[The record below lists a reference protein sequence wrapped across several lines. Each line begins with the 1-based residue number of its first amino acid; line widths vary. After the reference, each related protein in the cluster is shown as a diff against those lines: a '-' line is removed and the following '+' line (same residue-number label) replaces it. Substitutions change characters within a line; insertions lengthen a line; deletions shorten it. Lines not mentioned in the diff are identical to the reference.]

1 MSLQKK
7 QKILVAM
14 TGRIDST
21 IAAYLLKK
29 QGHDVIGIGIVF
41 GRSPSEQEENKS
53 KAEFVGVYQLN
64 DVDSV
69 KKICQQIDI
78 PFYAVDATKKYQA
91 RITDQLVGARVGGL
105 LFSPKVHCNKLIFE
119 TLIEKMEKLGADAIA
134 SGHYSK
140 VIKNLNNGDYNVYV
154 ANDVEQ
160 DQSYLLSQL
169 NQEQLSKVIFPLA
182 EMRKKEVE
190 KVREMISVKVLP
202 PYNGIKDIMKHPKM
216 VAFVNEN
223 ISQKLVKEG
232 PIIEYKNDSVMGD
245 HNGIHHFFLGESD
258 LKTKQGTMLD
268 KSLIVSKINYTGG
281 VVYLSYRDDL
291 SYRYV
296 ILKNI
301 AYNGVFDLTKPIEVY
316 YQKEEFGKKEK
327 AICYLKNNNT
337 AMLELSEASD
347 GLLFHGQFI
356 TLFNRSGLGGKVIGG
371 GEVQN
376 SGLLKDGVLRSLP
389 EKSDDKEDEDGAEQV
404 DIYEFKF

>member
-140 VIKNLNNGDYNVYV
+140 VIKNLMVITMYM
-154 ANDVEQ
+154 
-160 DQSYLLSQL
+160 LLMML
-169 NQEQLSKVIFPLA
+169 N
-182 EMRKKEVE
+182 R
-190 KVREMISVKVLP
+190 
-202 PYNGIKDIMKHPKM
+202 IK
-216 VAFVNEN
+216 A
-223 ISQKLVKEG
+223 
-232 PIIEYKNDSVMGD
+232 
-245 HNGIHHFFLGESD
+245 
-258 LKTKQGTMLD
+258 TC
-268 KSLIVSKINYTGG
+268 SLN
-281 VVYLSYRDDL
+281 
-291 SYRYV
+291 
-296 ILKNI
+296 
-301 AYNGVFDLTKPIEVY
+301 
-316 YQKEEFGKKEK
+316 
-327 AICYLKNNNT
+327 
-337 AMLELSEASD
+337 
-347 GLLFHGQFI
+347 
-356 TLFNRSGLGGKVIGG
+356 
-371 GEVQN
+371 
-376 SGLLKDGVLRSLP
+376 
-389 EKSDDKEDEDGAEQV
+389 
-404 DIYEFKF
+404 